1 MRAVDAKMR
10 VARRRM
16 ATDRMESGP
25 RTAEARLVEVCKERG
40 VTVVTAES
48 CTGGLIAERITA
60 VPGASA
66 VFIGGVV
73 SYANA
78 VKCDLLGVPHE
89 VLERVGA
96 VSSECAEAMAA
107 GARTLLK
114 SDLAVS
120 VTGVAGPDGGTPQ
133 KPVGLVFIGVAS
145 GAGVRVERCHFAGDR
160 EEVRAQAVDR
170 ALALL
175 TAAAEAS
182 PKRA

>member
-1 MRAVDAKMR
+1 
-10 VARRRM
+10 M
-16 ATDRMESGP
+16 ATDKGRGL
-25 RTAEARLVEVCKERG
+25 RTAEALLVEVCKERC

-48 CTGGLIAERITA
+48 CTGGLIAERITT

-78 VKCDLLGVPHE
+78 VKCDLLGVPRE

-96 VSSECAEAMAA
+96 VSPECAEAMAA
-107 GARTLLK
+107 GARALLK

-133 KPVGLVFIGVAS
+133 KPVGLVFIGVAT
-145 GAGVRVERCHFAGDR
+145 GKGVRVECGHFAGDR
-160 EEVRAQAVDR
+160 GAVREQAADR

-175 TAAAEAS
+175 IEAAEAS
-182 PKRA
+182 PART